1 MSVSSIRLTLFRV
14 YNEYPMGNVEARQ
27 KRRGSSLILQE
38 DDLNTIERQYNAM
51 CAGHSH
57 IDKRAFEVSISL
69 SN

>member
-1 MSVSSIRLTLFRV
+1 
-14 YNEYPMGNVEARQ
+14 MGNVEARQ